1 MEKII
6 KQLAVLGVAGA
17 MTLNLGCDLEV
28 EDADFAPSSLAER
41 IIFFTGTATES
52 DGTTNAEEGT
62 ATFSASTLV
71 LTNSDGSPET
81 LNYIYTKTSHNSGSL
96 TWTSPSE
103 PGALIIQMSFT
114 SPTSGSY
121 TGADTEGST
130 EVGTFAQ
137 TN

>member
-6 KQLAVLGVAGA
+6 RQFTYIILGGA
-17 MTLNLGCDLEV
+17 MALNLGCDLDV
-28 EDADFAPSSLAER
+28 EDADFAPSSLDER
-41 IIFFTGTATES
+41 IFFFTGTATES

-81 LNYIYTKTSHNSGSL
+81 LNYIYTKTSHHSGSL
-96 TWTSPSE
+96 TWTYPSE

-121 TGADTEGST
+121 TGVDTEGST
-130 EVGTFAQ
+130 EVGTFTQ